1 MSLEQLDEHS
11 EVGSDSVSSSTMSTA
26 PTMTGFSSQLSVAS
40 TSTSSANRQV
50 DIAANKTENP
60 VQPVIEFPVTMFGKV
75 GRSFQERWY
84 QQYPWLEYSKELDA
98 AFCFS
103 CRFFHPRPLG
113 SEKAFTLI
121 GFKDWKHALG
131 KNGILTVHSTGKA
144 HTEAMMS
151 WKEYQMR
158 AKAGTSIGMQLDQMG
173 TQVISKNRAYVAALM
188 EAVLFSSQQGIAF

>member
-50 DIAANKTENP
+50 IPVDIAANKTENP

-84 QQYPWLEYSKELDA
+84 QQYP
-98 AFCFS
+98 
-103 CRFFHPRPLG
+103 
-113 SEKAFTLI
+113 
-121 GFKDWKHALG
+121 
-131 KNGILTVHSTGKA
+131 
-144 HTEAMMS
+144 
-151 WKEYQMR
+151 
-158 AKAGTSIGMQLDQMG
+158 
-173 TQVISKNRAYVAALM
+173 
-188 EAVLFSSQQGIAF
+188 